1 MLNSSDRIDVVRYQP
16 DDKADWDNFLAGA
29 RSNYFI
35 FRRDYMDYHA
45 DRFHDCSL
53 LFKRSGRLLAIMPAN
68 IAGDTLHSH
77 QGLTYGGIISDMGMG
92 SALMLDAFRALIGF
106 MKKEGLRRLV
116 YKPIPYVFHSQP
128 AQEDLYAL
136 TLNGAVLSRRDLSSA
151 LFIEGGVKYTKG
163 KKSNI
168 ARARRCGIEIR
179 KSTDYATFIGMLAA
193 VLESRHGVTPAHS
206 VAEMEL
212 LSSRFPEHIHLFGAF
227 AGDTML
233 AGSVIYDNRP
243 IIHTQYMASTPEGK
257 TAGALDLL
265 INVLLTETYADYR
278 FLSFGISTINQG
290 QTVNFGLVESKE
302 AFGARGM
309 VHDWY
314 EMAVA
319 ADTGHE

>member
-16 DDKADWDNFLAGA
+16 DDKADWDIFLANA
-29 RSNYFI
+29 RNSYFI
-35 FRRDYMDYHA
+35 FQRDYMEYHA
-45 DRFHDCSL
+45 DRFRDCSL
-53 LFKRSGRLLAIMPAN
+53 LFRHNGRLLAIMPAN
-68 IAGDTLHSH
+68 IAGDTLYSH
-77 QGLTYGGIISDMGMG
+77 QGLTYGGIISDMGM
-92 SALMLDAFRALIGF
+92 SAALMLEAFKSLIAF
-106 MKKEGLRRLV
+106 MKREGLRHLV
-116 YKPIPYVFHSQP
+116 YKPIPYVFYAQP

-168 ARARRCGIEIR
+168 ARARRHGIEIR
-179 KSTDYATFIGMLAA
+179 KSADYRTFIDMLAA
-193 VLESRHGVTPAHS
+193 VLETRHGVTPAHTA
-206 VAEMEL
+206 AEMEL
-212 LSSRFPEHIHLFGAF
+212 LSSRFPDHIHLFGAF

-233 AGSVIYDNRP
+233 AGSVIYDNKP
-243 IIHTQYMASTPEGK
+243 VIHTQYMASTPEGK
-257 TAGALDLL
+257 AAGALDQL

-314 EMAVA
+314 EMTLSPDA
-319 ADTGHE
+319 A